1 MTSLAMIAG
10 MVPMALARSQTSP
23 LAIAT
28 IGGLALATVA
38 TLLVLPAVY
47 ALLAS
52 STAKE
57 ASLEPLD

>member
-1 MTSLAMIAG
+1 
-10 MVPMALARSQTSP
+10 
-23 LAIAT
+23 
-28 IGGLALATVA
+28 LATVA